1 MSHVTANQPD
11 GTPTWIDLNV
21 PDLRRAL
28 DFYAALFGWEY
39 TAGTPETGHYT
50 TCLLH
55 GRPVAGIL
63 SAPVPGAVRRAWD
76 VYFATADCDGTA
88 ERVTAAGG
96 ALVEEPTN
104 IAKQGRA
111 AMAVDP
117 TGARFGLWQ
126 GRAHLGCQIVNEP
139 GALVRNDLVTPDPET
154 ARAFYTSVFDFTL
167 DANEDLP
174 DLDFT
179 FLRRPDGHEI
189 GGIFGLPEAPGSA
202 SAASAW
208 ATVFEVADTDET
220 VRRARAAGGASEEPQ
235 DNPYGRI
242 ATVTDPFGTEFS
254 VITRFPA
261 A

>member
-1 MSHVTANQPD
+1 MSHVTTNQPD

-21 PDLRRAL
+21 PDLQRAL
-28 DFYAALFGWEY
+28 DFYCALFGWEY
-39 TAGTPETGHYT
+39 KVGTPETGYYT

-55 GRPVAGIL
+55 GRPAAAIL
-63 SAPVPGAVRRAWD
+63 STPGADTARRAWD

-96 ALVEEPTN
+96 VIVEGPAN
-104 IAKQGRA
+104 VMKLGRGA
-111 AMAVDP
+111 VAVDP

-139 GALVRNDLVTPDPET
+139 GALVRNDLVTSDPET

-174 DLDFT
+174 EQDFT

-189 GGIFGLPEAPGSA
+189 GGIFGLPDAP
-202 SAASAW
+202 ASAW

-220 VRRARAAGGASEEPQ
+220 VRRARAAGGSSEAPQ
-235 DNPYGRI
+235 DNPYGQTALI
-242 ATVTDPFGTEFS
+242 TDPFGAEFS
-254 VITRFPA
+254 VIARSPA
-261 A
+261 AR